1 MSFATGVQNPTKAP
15 SAGFADPVRDAQ
27 GCFRAIMNALARP
40 GTLQRIDPGALEPPA
55 PLTPTAAAVALTLFD
70 YDTPIWLDPSLARSA
85 AVAAFLRFHTGA
97 PIVADAL
104 EAAFA
109 LVADPLHLPT
119 FGHFSPGTAEY
130 PDRSATLIL
139 MVEALGERADVR
151 LSGPGIPGER
161 TFSVRPLPPQF
172 WQEAIE
178 NNARF
183 PCGVDCL
190 FVAPSAVAA
199 LPRSTRIAVREA

>member
-1 MSFATGVQNPTKAP
+1 VCRAVRRDVAARGYPTRHRGNGDRPLAPGRRPAPNRPPRRDRRDEGRFLHHGPGRGLMSFATGVQNPTKAP

-109 LVADPLHLPT
+109 LVADPL
-119 FGHFSPGTAEY
+119 
-130 PDRSATLIL
+130 
-139 MVEALGERADVR
+139 
-151 LSGPGIPGER
+151 
-161 TFSVRPLPPQF
+161 
-172 WQEAIE
+172 
-178 NNARF
+178 
-183 PCGVDCL
+183 
-190 FVAPSAVAA
+190 
-199 LPRSTRIAVREA
+199 